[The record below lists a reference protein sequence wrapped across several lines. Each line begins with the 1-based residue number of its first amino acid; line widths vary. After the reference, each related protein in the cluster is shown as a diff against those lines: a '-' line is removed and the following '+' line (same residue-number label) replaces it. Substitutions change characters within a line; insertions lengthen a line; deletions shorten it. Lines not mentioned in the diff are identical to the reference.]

1 MKKKDLISTFVL
13 VFITIVSAWAQKKTE
28 GIDKIV
34 FGFYAV
40 GQLDLK
46 EFAISKSGE
55 VLFTARM
62 DKNYTHVGHIAKT
75 QLKELFA
82 YCDGKAWKDFIKF
95 NPGKDYQYV
104 RLYSGKEYTEMMWSS
119 ESGDAQMNEIYTKLT
134 HEIAG
139 FVLPAP
145 VMAAQHEKK

>member
-1 MKKKDLISTFVL
+1 MKKNTLISALALVL
-13 VFITIVSAWAQKKTE
+13 ITIVSAWAQKKSE

-34 FGFYAV
+34 FGSYAV

-62 DKNYTHVGHIAKT
+62 DKHYTHIGHIAKT

-82 YCDGKAWKDFIKF
+82 YCDGKEWKDFIKF

-104 RLYSGKEYTEMMWSS
+104 RLFSGKEYIEMMWSN
-119 ESGDAQMNEIYTKLT
+119 ESGDAQMNEIFTKLM
-134 HEIAG
+134 HEVNG
-139 FVLPAP
+139 FVLPTP
-145 VMAAQHEKK
+145 VMAAQH